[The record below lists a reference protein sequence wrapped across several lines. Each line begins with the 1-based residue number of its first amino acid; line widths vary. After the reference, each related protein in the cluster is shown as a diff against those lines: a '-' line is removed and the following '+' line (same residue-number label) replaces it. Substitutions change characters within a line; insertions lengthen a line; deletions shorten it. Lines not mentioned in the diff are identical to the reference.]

1 MHKERDTVLNDQKDR
16 CIYIPTTIDNKN
28 HCSGTADQW
37 FQRRKNESEMKP
49 LLTFKGC
56 NLLVLLV
63 VGANNH
69 KQQAAAAFTEVREL
83 YNNPEQQ

>member
-1 MHKERDTVLNDQKDR
+1 
-16 CIYIPTTIDNKN
+16 
-28 HCSGTADQW
+28 
-37 FQRRKNESEMKP
+37 MKP
-49 LLTFKGC
+49 LLTFKGY